1 MKITLTRKKIVL
13 ISFVVILL
21 LIVIKVGHFF
31 YQEDIRWHGRDFATR
46 EKMCFQFAV
55 DYLNNIEKDPNFTE
69 DKRKLLVKDLKKFGE
84 DAKVSLRGARRDQI
98 EAIKKSEK
106 DKLVSEDESKKLQ
119 TEVQNLID
127 KYVKQIDDLVTAKE
141 KDIMTV

>member
-69 DKRKLLVKDLKKFGE
+69 DKRKLAIDIETEIVDLCQLEFSK
-84 DAKVSLRGARRDQI
+84 
-98 EAIKKSEK
+98 EAAGSYAPNALEK
-106 DKLVSEDESKKLQ
+106 
-119 TEVQNLID
+119 
-127 KYVKQIDDLVTAKE
+127 YR
-141 KDIMTV
+141 